1 MSINEKSKES
11 GEQDNNANEDESELE
26 QRKLMNEQQ
35 HKKFEGKEAE
45 CAQKQEHIVELENK
59 LQNLLA
65 DFAQTRTR
73 A

>member
-35 HKKFEGKEAE
+35 HKKFEVKEAE
-45 CAQKQEHIVELENK
+45 CVQKQEHIVELENK

-65 DFAQTRTR
+65 DFA
-73 A
+73 